1 MMYVQRFSHS
11 EVNVSGRI
19 HSLVQQALTE
29 QLLWTTCLLGS
40 GYTYN
45 WEAKDFLRMKV
56 KSVSYSV
63 VSNCLQ
69 PHGLYSTRFLCPWN
83 SPGKNTGEDS
93 HSLLQGIFPTQG
105 SNPDLLHCRQILY
118 HVSHEGSPFNVML
131 LSFTFYCSPG
141 F

>member
-83 SPGKNTGEDS
+83 SPGKNTAVGS
-93 HSLLQGIFPTQG
+93 HSLLQGIFPMQRLNLSLLLGRQTLYCLSHQG
-105 SNPDLLHCRQILY
+105 RSKWAKILA
-118 HVSHEGSPFNVML
+118 HRFAMRIK
-131 LSFTFYCSPG
+131 
-141 F
+141 